1 MDISIHNCN
10 NIDSGDIYI
19 EKGILNIKY
28 AINGT
33 GKSTIARAISLHI
46 SGGALTDLRPFK
58 YLNDGVEDHNP
69 SVMLSDDI
77 QKVAVFDERYIETY
91 AYQKDELVANSFE
104 IFVKTPKYEE
114 HMRKI
119 SELISSIQTAFR
131 DDPDLDALINDL
143 TTFIDVFGKA
153 QSGYSKA
160 GDLGKSIGK
169 GNKLENVPP
178 ELAAY
183 APYLRTAGTNLKWLK
198 WQAEGKDYLEI
209 TDKCPYCVSN
219 ISTPKETI
227 LKVSQEY
234 DTKYLSSLSK
244 ILDVFTSL
252 EDYFSEDT
260 KAAVQIIS
268 KNATGITTE
277 QIEFLKRLKVEVI
290 TLRNKLTGLKYLGFA
305 SLSNVDRVADAL
317 HENIIDLAFYPLL
330 ESDYTKTKIDR
341 INVSLNEVI
350 TVAGQLQGQV
360 AQQKEEIRKT
370 IEKHSKDI
378 NGFLQSAGY
387 QYKVSIVKSTGE
399 SYRLILT
406 YTEQSEGIG
415 NVKEH
420 LSYGERNAFAL
431 VLFMYQAL
439 KENADFII
447 LDDPISSFDNNKKF
461 AIMSMLFRGKNS
473 FQGKTV
479 LMLTHDFEPIIDIV
493 CTLRNI
499 FSQPAPAKAYFIS
512 NINGTL
518 DEHVI
523 TNTDVKSCVLV
534 CKSNIDESAD
544 IIHKL
549 IYYRRLVEINDQK
562 GIVWDLLSNVFHK
575 NRDIPQIKDEDGSPR
590 DMTPDEIASATS
602 IIQQTID
609 DFDYSTVYARTK
621 NISDMVALYRNS
633 ASGYEKVQ
641 IYRML
646 KDGDMERGSAM
657 KKYVDET
664 FHVQNDYLFQLNPRQ
679 YKIVPQYVLNYCDNE
694 ICTIEESMAK
704 QSNCVRSQ
712 NLTGTD

>member
-252 EDYFSEDT
+252 EDHFSEDT